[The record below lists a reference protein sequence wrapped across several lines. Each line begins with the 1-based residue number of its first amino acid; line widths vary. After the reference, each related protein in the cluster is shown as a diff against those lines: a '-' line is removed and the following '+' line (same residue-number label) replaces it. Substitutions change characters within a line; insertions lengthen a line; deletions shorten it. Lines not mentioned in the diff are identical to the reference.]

1 MTTPPEDPGHP
12 LDPRPARERLLA
24 VRAEA
29 SERLRALRAD
39 VAGIVEASRD
49 SNADD
54 EHDPDG
60 ATIAF
65 ERAQVDALARDAAA
79 RVEEV
84 DAALARLDAGTYGV
98 CAECGQQI
106 AAGRLEARPT
116 ARTCVACAAAVH

>member
-1 MTTPPEDPGHP
+1 MTTDRGT
-12 LDPRPARERLLA
+12 DDAAARERLLA

-29 SERLRALRAD
+29 VARLRGLRAD

-65 ERAQVDALARDAAA
+65 ERAQADALARDASAQ
-79 RVEEV
+79 VEEA
-84 DAALARLDAGTYGV
+84 DAALERLEDGAYGV
-98 CAECGQQI
+98 CEECGRRI
-106 AAGRLEARPT
+106 VAGRLEARPT
-116 ARTCVACAAAVH
+116 ARTCVGCASRR

>member
-1 MTTPPEDPGHP
+1 MTTPRTGRAPGP
-12 LDPRPARERLLA
+12 DDAARERLLA
-24 VRAEA
+24 VRADA
-29 SERLRALRAD
+29 VARLQALRAEI
-39 VAGIVEASRD
+39 AGIVAASRD

-84 DAALARLDAGTYGV
+84 DAALTRLDAGAYGV
-98 CAECGQQI
+98 CETCGQPI
-106 AAGRLEARPT
+106 ADGRLEARPT
-116 ARTCVACAAAVH
+116 ARTCVACAAVAR

>member
-1 MTTPPEDPGHP
+1 MTTPPDHRTPTP
-12 LDPRPARERLLA
+12 DRTARDRLLA
-24 VRAEA
+24 VRADA
-29 SERLRALRAD
+29 VARLGALRAE

-98 CAECGQQI
+98 CEACAQPI

-116 ARTCVACAAAVH
+116 ARTCVACASAAR

>member
-1 MTTPPEDPGHP
+1 MTTPRTGRAPGPEDT
-12 LDPRPARERLLA
+12 ARERLLA
-24 VRAEA
+24 VRHDAVA
-29 SERLRALRAD
+29 RLGALRAE

-84 DAALARLDAGTYGV
+84 DAALARLDAGSYGV
-98 CAECGQQI
+98 CEACGQPI

-116 ARTCVACAAAVH
+116 ARTCVGCAASR

>member
-1 MTTPPEDPGHP
+1 MTTPGDARPPGP
-12 LDPRPARERLLA
+12 DDAARERLLA
-24 VRAEA
+24 VRADA
-29 SERLRALRAD
+29 VARLRALRAE

-84 DAALARLDAGTYGV
+84 DAALARLDAGSYGV
-98 CAECGQQI
+98 CEGCGLPI

-116 ARTCVACAAAVH
+116 ARTCVACAAGAR

>member
-1 MTTPPEDPGHP
+1 MTTPPDRRAPIP
-12 LDPRPARERLLA
+12 DDTARDRLLA
-24 VRAEA
+24 VRADA
-29 SERLRALRAD
+29 VARLRALRAE

-79 RVEEV
+79 RS
-84 DAALARLDAGTYGV
+84 ALRRATAS
-98 CAECGQQI
+98 
-106 AAGRLEARPT
+106 
-116 ARTCVACAAAVH
+116 ARTASRRSRAVSSGMGARRSGGVVISLPSTSRRG

>member
-12 LDPRPARERLLA
+12 LDPQPARERLLA

-98 CAECGQQI
+98 CAGCGQQI
-106 AAGRLEARPT
+106 AAGRLGARPT
-116 ARTCVACAAAVH
+116 ARTCVACAAAAR